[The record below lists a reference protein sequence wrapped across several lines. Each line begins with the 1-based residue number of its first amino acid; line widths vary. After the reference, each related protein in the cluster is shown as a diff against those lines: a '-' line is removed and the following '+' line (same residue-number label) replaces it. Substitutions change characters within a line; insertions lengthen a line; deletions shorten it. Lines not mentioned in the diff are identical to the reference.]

1 MIFKYVIIVI
11 VLFIIINVM
20 INISKQLEIKL
31 NAVVVNLLKKKIKL
45 IKIVNN

>member
-1 MIFKYVIIVI
+1 MIIKYVIIVI